1 MGGFGSG
8 RHAGQVKDTVEDSRF
23 LKASWVKVQAE
34 ALRQKKIVS
43 IGWNRQ
49 EQSLG
54 TVAAVLS
61 RESLNLSYRYRC
73 NGSEWSYVSE
83 FILIERCPC
92 RLLGAGAMVFYMPS
106 MWSDGCHDLC

>member
-43 IGWNRQ
+43 IG
-49 EQSLG
+49 
-54 TVAAVLS
+54 
-61 RESLNLSYRYRC
+61 
-73 NGSEWSYVSE
+73 
-83 FILIERCPC
+83 
-92 RLLGAGAMVFYMPS
+92 
-106 MWSDGCHDLC
+106 